1 MKRLAVL
8 SMISLFLFS
17 GCGGQTNSTSDNPE
31 ISVNDAQ
38 QRLNDPSV
46 VLIDVRTEEEYV
58 AAHISNSTLIPL
70 DTLENEISKHSEI
83 TKDSEIIVYCRSGKR
98 SMQAYNAL
106 TAMGY
111 SNVKSLNGGINNWTA
126 NAEKVC
132 KNTEKTC

>member
-17 GCGGQTNSTSDNPE
+17 GCGGQTKSNSDNPE

-46 VLIDVRTEEEYV
+46 ILVDVRTAEEY
-58 AAHISNSTLIPL
+58 ADSHISNSILITL

-98 SMQAYNAL
+98 SMQAYNTL
-106 TAMGY
+106 TSLGY
-111 SNVKSLNGGINNWTA
+111 TNVKSLNGGINNWTA